1 MQTKKRTAESGVMHH
16 LLAEPYRYQFIQA
29 VRAVVTESTL
39 DDRGKMLGFWRKGE
53 PPAIGNAELV
63 HFALS
68 DAGWSHEPPGASHS
82 RVVPF

>member
-1 MQTKKRTAESGVMHH
+1 
-16 LLAEPYRYQFIQA
+16 
-29 VRAVVTESTL
+29 
-39 DDRGKMLGFWRKGE
+39 MLGFWRKGE